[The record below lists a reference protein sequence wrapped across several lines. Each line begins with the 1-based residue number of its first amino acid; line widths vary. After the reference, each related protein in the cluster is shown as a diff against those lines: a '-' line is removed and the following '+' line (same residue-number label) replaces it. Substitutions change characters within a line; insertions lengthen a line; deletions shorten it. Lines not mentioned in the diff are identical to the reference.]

1 MTARPER
8 VQAAEVRERM
18 LDAGR
23 ELALESGAAL
33 TIEHLRMEEVIQRA
47 RVPRSS
53 VYRLWP
59 YKDDYID
66 DLLCHIAGPGSW
78 FSNRAVFDP
87 ETFTVVTGLL
97 TEHRRL
103 LATMEGRRTLL
114 CEIVRV
120 VVACNYR
127 ALAGNHAWRLHS
139 ALAATLGA
147 TRGSEARKKIAVALE
162 ETQSRTRDLLVELF
176 GYLVE
181 TLGLRMR
188 DPART
193 VEHFQMASSMLVQ
206 SLAMRNAQVQAA
218 IGDTEEAA
226 QVNDL
231 LNAPLPGPGLDGEP
245 TEWTLAAVAYLGVL
259 DAFIEL
265 EPDWVAPD

>member
-1 MTARPER
+1 M
-8 VQAAEVRERM
+8 
-18 LDAGR
+18 
-23 ELALESGAAL
+23 
-33 TIEHLRMEEVIQRA
+33 
-47 RVPRSS
+47 
-53 VYRLWP
+53 
-59 YKDDYID
+59 
-66 DLLCHIAGPGSW
+66 
-78 FSNRAVFDP
+78 FDP
-87 ETFTVVTGLL
+87 ETYTEVTRLL
-97 TEHRRL
+97 TEHKQL
-103 LATMEGRRTLL
+103 LATMEGRRALL
-114 CEIVRV
+114 REIVRV
-120 VVACNYR
+120 VVECNYR

-218 IGDTEEAA
+218 IGDTAEAA

-245 TEWTLAAVAYLGVL
+245 TEWSLAAVAYLGVL

-265 EPDWVAPD
+265 EPDWVAPG